1 MVELGIARQYTGKSH
16 EASQDAAQRAARA
29 VETGELVTPAT
40 NGPSADIG
48 DDDQSGRGLLIV
60 GNLARAWGI
69 TGDETGRVVWA
80 ELDCQ

>member
-1 MVELGIARQYTGKSH
+1 
-16 EASQDAAQRAARA
+16 
-29 VETGELVTPAT
+29 VTPAT